1 MAKKELDRFEKN
13 AKRGVQILVKLLAL
27 IGAAVVSSCVS
38 VGLIAIFIFDNGLM
52 EDTKERIEHTADGVD
67 LTLKDWTNTAKGYAV
82 TLAERPDLIRD
93 LDEREKGTVQQTLT
107 DVAEDLE
114 IDILAITDLKG
125 NVIGG
130 YGVSSNTNVSSSFVI
145 SRALQGSPAKAFEG
159 VGNVIYAA
167 VAAAP
172 VHKDGKIIG
181 SIVAGYD
188 FTKEDFVNVIHDSY
202 NMDSTIL
209 KEDVRMSSTL
219 KDANGK
225 SLVGTKLSD
234 TEVIQQVLH
243 NGRSFEGETKIN
255 KQGYYSIYQPLKND
269 DGKVTGMVFIAESL
283 DSLEKIK
290 KHTIIVVAPI
300 VVLIVVVLMV
310 IAYRF
315 VHWLMWRIYNVTNF
329 LKEMETGNADLTKRC
344 KLFIRDE
351 IGDLIIHFDA
361 FLDKL
366 QQIVTEIKTSKDE
379 LTTSGRTMTE
389 STHETSSAI
398 TQIIANIGSIHGQ
411 ISSQSN
417 NVHNT
422 AGAVNEVA
430 SNIESLERMIE
441 NQGTSVSQAST
452 AVEQM
457 VGNIKSVNQSVDHMA
472 NSFSNL
478 EKNAQI
484 GFTQQEDVNE
494 RIKQIENQS
503 QMLQEANQ
511 AISNIAEQ
519 TNLLAMNAAIEAA
532 HAGEAGKGF
541 SVVADE
547 IRKLSETSSAQSKTI
562 GEQLNKI
569 KESISEVVSASAAS
583 SEAFSA
589 MSTQIKETD
598 ALVAQIKAAM
608 EEQNQ
613 GSHQISQAL
622 HSMNDSTT
630 QVHNAA
636 TEMTEGNHAI
646 LENVRILQDST
657 TAINSS
663 MEEMSNGAHK
673 INETGSALADIAQTV
688 HSAIEKIGAQ
698 VDLFK
703 V

>member
-1 MAKKELDRFEKN
+1 MAKKELDRFDTK
-13 AKRGVQILVKLLAL
+13 AKKDIQILAKLLAL
-27 IGAAVVSSCVS
+27 IGAAVIGSCVS
-38 VGLIAIFIFDNGLM
+38 VEIIAILIFDRGLM
-52 EDTKERIEHTADGVD
+52 SETRERIEHTADGVD
-67 LTLKDWTNTAKGYAV
+67 LTLKDWTSTLKGYAL
-82 TLAERPDLIRD
+82 TLSERPDIVEAL
-93 LDEREKGTVQQTLT
+93 ETGEKRTLQNDMT
-107 DVAEDLE
+107 NIAEDLE
-114 IDILAITDLKG
+114 IDILAVTDARG
-125 NVIGG
+125 NVAGG
-130 YGVSSNTNVSSSFVI
+130 YGVSANANVSSAFVVT
-145 SRALQGSPAKAFEG
+145 RALQGSVAKSFEG
-159 VGNVIYAA
+159 LGNVVYAA
-167 VAAAP
+167 LSAAP
-172 VHKDGKIIG
+172 IRAGGRIIG
-181 SIVAGYD
+181 CVIAGYD
-188 FTKEDFVNVIHDSY
+188 FTKNDFVEVVQDSY

-219 KDANGK
+219 LDENGK
-225 SLVGTKLSD
+225 SLVGTKISNA
-234 TEVIQQVLH
+234 EVVQQVLR
-243 NGRSFEGETKIN
+243 NGNPFEGETKIN
-255 KQGYYSIYQPLKND
+255 GQAYYAIYHPLRGD

-283 DSLEKIK
+283 KSMERIK
-290 KHTIIVVAPI
+290 KHTIAIVSPI
-300 VVLIVVVLMV
+300 VAVIVIVLMI

-366 QQIVTEIKTSKDE
+366 QQIVSEIKGSKDE
-379 LTTSGRTMTE
+379 LTSSGRTMAA
-389 STHETSSAI
+389 STQETSSAI
-398 TQIIANIGSIHGQ
+398 TQIIANIDSIHGQ
-411 ISSQSN
+411 ITSQSG
-417 NVHNT
+417 NVHDT

-441 NQGTSVSQAST
+441 NQGASVSQAST
-452 AVEQM
+452 AVEEM
-457 VGNIKSVNQSVDHMA
+457 VGNIKSVNQSVDRMA
-472 NSFSNL
+472 NSFNNL

-494 RIKQIENQS
+494 RIKQSEKQS
-503 QMLQEANQ
+503 KMLQEANQ

-598 ALVAQIKAAM
+598 ELVAQIKAAM

-613 GSHQISQAL
+613 GSRQISEAL

-636 TEMTEGNHAI
+636 TEMTAGNRAI
-646 LENVRILQDST
+646 LENVRTLQDST
-657 TAINSS
+657 TAIDSS
-663 MEEMSNGAHK
+663 MEEMSNGARK
-673 INETGSALADIAQTV
+673 INETGTALAEIARTV
-688 HSAIEKIGAQ
+688 HEAIEKIGAQ